1 MAQED
6 YMLILGA
13 NIYANSEYTVLYQ
26 ADINSDEKITLFT
39 LENSESGL
47 NLTSDIQDESSNLI
61 AKINKNEL
69 LQVNEKFDVQGKI
82 EEGNGLTLKRKD
94 NGAIILN
101 ARITEDGYVAVTG
114 IFHVGGKD
122 IHKIHITNRAVE
134 IDDMPR
140 QTINGVS
147 VHDSFFVGTSVITLT
162 NNGVVLSAD
171 RCCK

>member
-1 MAQED
+1 MVQED
-6 YMLILGA
+6 YMLMLGA

-26 ADINSDEKITLFT
+26 ADINSDKKITLFT
-39 LENSESGL
+39 VENSESGL
-47 NLTSDIQDESSNLI
+47 NLTTEIQDESSNLI
-61 AKINKNEL
+61 AKIDKNEL
-69 LQVNEKFDVQGKI
+69 IQVNEKFDVHGKI
-82 EEGNGLTLKRKD
+82 EEGNGLTLTRND

-114 IFHVGGKD
+114 IFHVGNK
-122 IHKIHITNRAVE
+122 KIYIANRAVE

-147 VHDSFFVGTSVITLT
+147 LHDSIFIGTSVITLT
-162 NNGVVLSAD
+162 DNGVVLSTD